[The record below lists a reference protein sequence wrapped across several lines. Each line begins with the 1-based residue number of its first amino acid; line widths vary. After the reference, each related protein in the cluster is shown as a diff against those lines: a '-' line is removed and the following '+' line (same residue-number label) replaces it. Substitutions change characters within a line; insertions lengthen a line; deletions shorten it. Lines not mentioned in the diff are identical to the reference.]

1 MNKENERTYN
11 ITYHIR
17 RYNPEKDSAPYWSQ
31 FTVKVKPGMTV
42 LEGLHQIKE
51 TQDNSL
57 SWRFSCR
64 MGVCGSCGM
73 MINGKLALA
82 CNTQILDISSTALT
96 IGPIPNFDII
106 KDLVPDLTP
115 LFNKHC
121 AVQPYIKRDD
131 LKDMDVPSGELYQ
144 TPEELDRYL
153 QFTYCIKC
161 GLCMGACPTMATDK
175 DFLGPMPITQAYRYC
190 TDTRD
195 GGFHERKEV
204 VGTSHGAFRC
214 HYAAECS
221 NVCPKGVDP
230 ARAIQFMKRDLVL
243 DYLKLKKRKAP
254 CKEMGSYSGKPVD
267 GIPDPPP
274 FTVDQG

>member
-1 MNKENERTYN
+1 MMNKDNEITHN

-17 RYNPEKDSAPYWSQ
+17 RFNPEKDSVPYWGQ
-31 FTVKVKPGMTV
+31 FKVKVKPGMTV

-51 TQDNSL
+51 THDNSL

-73 MINGKLALA
+73 MINGKLSLA
-82 CNTQILDISSTALT
+82 CNTQILDLSNTALT
-96 IGPIPNFDII
+96 IGPIPNFSII

-115 LFNKHC
+115 LFERHC
-121 AVQPYIKRDD
+121 KVHPYIKRDD

-153 QFTYCIKC
+153 QFAYCIKC
-161 GLCMGACPTMATDK
+161 GMCMGACPTMATDK
-175 DFLGPMPITQAYRYC
+175 DFLGPMPLAQAYRYC

-195 GGFHERKEV
+195 GGFHDRKEF
-204 VGTSHGAFRC
+204 VGTSHGVFRC

-230 ARAIQFMKRDLVL
+230 ARAVQFMKRDLVL
-243 DYLKLKKRKAP
+243 DYLKLKKRKSP
-254 CKEMGSYSGKPVD
+254 CKEMGHYTGKPIE
-267 GIPDPPP
+267 GIPKPPA
-274 FTVDQG
+274 FTVE